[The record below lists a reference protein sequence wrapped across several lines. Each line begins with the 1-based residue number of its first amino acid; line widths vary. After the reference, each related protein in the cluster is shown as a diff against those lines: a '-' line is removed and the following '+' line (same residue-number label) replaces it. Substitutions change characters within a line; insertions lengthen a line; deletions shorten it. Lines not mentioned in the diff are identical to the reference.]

1 MTVNTKKPTFPTHR
15 SLPREAPACSV
26 TNLRIGDN
34 GGGGGKKDGGD
45 KVGGGVVVVNNDGSE
60 LWL

>member
-15 SLPREAPACSV
+15 SLPREALVCSV

-34 GGGGGKKDGGD
+34 GGGGD